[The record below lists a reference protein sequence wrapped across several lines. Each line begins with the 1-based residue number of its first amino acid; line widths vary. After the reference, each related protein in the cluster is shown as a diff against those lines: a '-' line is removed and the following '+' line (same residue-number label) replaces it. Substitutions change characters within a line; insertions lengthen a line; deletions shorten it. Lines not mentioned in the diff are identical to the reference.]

1 MTITANMQFLLLD
14 DDWRPLHRVDGNEDW
29 RCIVRELLLRDSH
42 WLTIEQQRP
51 DQRSPYPCWS
61 DIRLSRT
68 VARRF
73 RPMEVKLADHIIRG
87 TADQFSFR
95 AAGLL

>member
-1 MTITANMQFLLLD
+1 MTTTANMQFLLLD
-14 DDWRPLHRVDGNEDW
+14 DDWRPVRRVDGNEDW
-29 RCIVRELLLRDSH
+29 RTIVHELLLRGSH
-42 WLTIEQQRP
+42 WLAIEQHRR
-51 DQRSPYPCWS
+51 DQRSPYPSWS

-68 VARRF
+68 IARRF

-87 TADQFSFR
+87 TANQFSFR